1 MRIELDGEDGVV
13 VGSALLL
20 TALIG
25 FVCFSVGYMNGFDA
39 AKQFVRD
46 KKEKEFIEIVNLEE
60 RAKILHEEL
69 NKKQ

>member
-1 MRIELDGEDGVV
+1 
-13 VGSALLL
+13 
-20 TALIG
+20 
-25 FVCFSVGYMNGFDA
+25 
-39 AKQFVRD
+39 VRD